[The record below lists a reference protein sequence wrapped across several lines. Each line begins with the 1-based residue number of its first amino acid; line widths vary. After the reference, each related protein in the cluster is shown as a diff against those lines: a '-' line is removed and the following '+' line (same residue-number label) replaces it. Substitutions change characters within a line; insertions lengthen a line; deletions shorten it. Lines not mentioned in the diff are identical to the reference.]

1 MLDVGNSGYSWS
13 STVSGGTRAFSLLL
27 YAPGLN
33 PSNAYYRA
41 FGFQVRCLQHLPAFC
56 SVLGQ
61 CSGQNKGPAP
71 GYRVYHTGAL
81 DAVGSGGYIWCS
93 SVSGTYSVY
102 LVSDMSTIDPS
113 HAHGRG
119 HGLQVR
125 CLQHLLA
132 LCSVTG
138 Q

>member
-71 GYRVYHTGAL
+71 GYRGNGEGAL
-81 DAVGSGGYIWCS
+81 WNVGRYGEWWS
-93 SVSGTYSVY
+93 STVSETNAFFLRFHATYANP
-102 LVSDMSTIDPS
+102 SDKYYR
-113 HAHGRG
+113 AHGF
-119 HGLQVR
+119 QVR
-125 CLQHLLA
+125 CLQHLPA